1 MDSKVTLEPAVP
13 SPAAGQLPSLAQA
26 LIRWG
31 ADWLPALPLL
41 LVTYGLLVAPVVA
54 LLIQSFWADEG
65 GLSLSHWAEVLT
77 SRGDRRAIITSLQ
90 LGFTSATIAL
100 VLGGPAAWLISRM
113 LPVRRSIWLALL
125 NMATNFSSI
134 GLAFGF
140 VSILGTYG
148 MVTLAFQQLGLPFV
162 PPPPG
167 SFWGLVLAYSYTN
180 VPLFIL
186 LTIAGM
192 GILRH
197 DWLEAAQTCGATQWR
212 FWRSIGLPIL
222 TPFLGAGWLLVFTWS
237 LGLYGIPFALAG
249 NGATRKV
256 TLITLEIGDI
266 LQASISG
273 QGEAAVLAMVLL
285 VLAGGSLFTYRW
297 MLRRAAQWF

>member
-13 SPAAGQLPSLAQA
+13 SPAAGRSASLAQA
-26 LIRWG
+26 LIQWG

-54 LLIQSFWADEG
+54 LLIQSFWSEG

-77 SRGDRRAIITSLQ
+77 SRSDRRAIVTSLQ
-90 LGFTSATIAL
+90 LGFTSATIAIA
-100 VLGGPAAWLISRM
+100 LGGPAAWLISRM
-113 LPVRRSIWLALL
+113 LPVPRSIWLALL

-148 MVTLAFQQLGLPFV
+148 MVTLAFQQLGLPFM
-162 PPPPG
+162 PPAPG

-256 TLITLEIGDI
+256 ALITLEIGDI

-273 QGEAAVLAMVLL
+273 QGEAAVLAVVLL